1 MVVRD
6 TLLVIRF
13 SFLVSFLVMALTRD
27 QKVVQLQGL
36 KDALSKAKSVVFMQ
50 YAGTSVEAI
59 SQLRTKLYEKKAEMK
74 VGKKT
79 LFRIAAK
86 EAGLP
91 DVTDEHAPG
100 PIAYVFSFEDE
111 MSGAKVALEFRK
123 ISDKVNLVGGVL
135 NGRILSKAAAVELG
149 KMLSHQE
156 LLAKF
161 ASLLRAPLVQ
171 FAGMCQSPLSTF
183 ASGLRELGIRN
194 QELRKPS
201 SSGSPNS

>member
-1 MVVRD
+1 
-6 TLLVIRF
+6 
-13 SFLVSFLVMALTRD
+13 MALTRD

-36 KDALSKAKSVVFMQ
+36 KDALKKAKSVVFMQ

-59 SQLRTKLYEKKAEMK
+59 SQLRTKLYEKKAEMR

-86 EAGLP
+86 ESGLP

-100 PIAYVFSFEDE
+100 PIAFVFSFEDE
-111 MSGAKVALEFRK
+111 MSGAKVALEFAK
-123 ISDKVNLVGGVL
+123 VSDKVKLVGGVL
-135 NGRILSKAAAVELG
+135 NGRILSKAEAVELG

-161 ASLLRAPLVQ
+161 VGLLRAPLSN
-171 FAGMCQSPLSTF
+171 FAFIISSPLRSF
-183 ASGLRELGIRN
+183 AYGVKQMGERPA
-194 QELRKPS
+194 K
-201 SSGSPNS
+201 